1 MYTPSQ
7 LAEVLRETI
16 KRVEQG
22 TDVSPHDPALLELK
36 RIILLR
42 IAALEL
48 EESRLSRIR
57 APEVPSSPTPDQVD
71 DHLQSIDTPV
81 PRPL

>member
-1 MYTPSQ
+1 MYSSSQ

-16 KRVEQG
+16 RRVEQG
-22 TDVSPHDPALLELK
+22 TDVSPDDPALLELK

-48 EESRLSRIR
+48 EETRASSKH
-57 APEVPSSPTPDQVD
+57 APEVPPGPDAPPEPSADSS
-71 DHLQSIDTPV
+71 
-81 PRPL
+81 

>member
-1 MYTPSQ
+1 MYTPNQ

-16 KRVEQG
+16 KRLEQSM
-22 TDVSPHDPALLELK
+22 DVSPNDPALIELK

-48 EESRLSRIR
+48 EDTRASNTPSPEPPPGPPPTESS
-57 APEVPSSPTPDQVD
+57 
-71 DHLQSIDTPV
+71 
-81 PRPL
+81 

>member
-1 MYTPSQ
+1 MYTPNQ

-16 KRVEQG
+16 KRLEQG
-22 TDVSPHDPALLELK
+22 SDVSPDDPALIELK

-48 EESRLSRIR
+48 EDTRASNTPSPEAPPGPPPTESS
-57 APEVPSSPTPDQVD
+57 
-71 DHLQSIDTPV
+71 
-81 PRPL
+81 

>member
-1 MYTPSQ
+1 
-7 LAEVLRETI
+7 LRETI

-22 TDVSPHDPALLELK
+22 TDVSPDDPALLELK

-48 EESRLSRIR
+48 EEGRVTSKQT
-57 APEVPSSPTPDQVD
+57 PEIPPGPPAESS
-71 DHLQSIDTPV
+71 
-81 PRPL
+81 

>member
-1 MYTPSQ
+1 MYTSNQ

-16 KRVEQG
+16 RRVEQG
-22 TDVSPHDPALLELK
+22 TDVSPDDPALLELK

-48 EESRLSRIR
+48 EETRTLNTQ
-57 APEVPSSPTPDQVD
+57 APELPPGPSAD
-71 DHLQSIDTPV
+71 SI
-81 PRPL
+81 